1 MGKRLLAAALAMLW
15 LLPGKM
21 AWADG
26 EADLELAGAKA
37 AVLMEQGSG
46 QVVYGVQGDEKLE
59 VGGLSRLPALL
70 AVCEGIDEGLLG
82 LDMTVTISHAAADIH
97 GPTAFLSPGEVIDAG
112 SLLKAGIMI
121 TAGDAIYALGE
132 AVFGTEEAC
141 LTRIQERL
149 LGLNIQA
156 EYRDIMGTGV
166 KLSAQDLATLG
177 RALMASPSFTSYSG
191 LFLDAITHPD
201 GRETQLASSNRL
213 IKSMPGCNGV
223 ATGSSNTAGYCGVF
237 SVKRNGATWLCA
249 IIGAPDSG
257 ARASAAT
264 TLLEHGFAA
273 YEVKT
278 LARAESV
285 LVDAVPVQG
294 AKGNCVALVAA
305 SDAILLLPKGVDFE
319 TQYHLP
325 EILNAPVSSQEAV
338 GRVTYVDGD
347 GEVLCQVDLLPA
359 EDIEQAQVLDYTA
372 MLLQRWVHG

>member
-1 MGKRLLAAALAMLW
+1 M
-15 LLPGKM
+15 
-21 AWADG
+21 
-26 EADLELAGAKA
+26 
-37 AVLMEQGSG
+37 
-46 QVVYGVQGDEKLE
+46 
-59 VGGLSRLPALL
+59 
-70 AVCEGIDEGLLG
+70 
-82 LDMTVTISHAAADIH
+82 
-97 GPTAFLSPGEVIDAG
+97 
-112 SLLKAGIMI
+112 
-121 TAGDAIYALGE
+121 
-132 AVFGTEEAC
+132 
-141 LTRIQERL
+141 
-149 LGLNIQA
+149 
-156 EYRDIMGTGV
+156 
-166 KLSAQDLATLG
+166 
-177 RALMASPSFTSYSG
+177 
-191 LFLDAITHPD
+191 
-201 GRETQLASSNRL
+201 
-213 IKSMPGCNGV
+213 
-223 ATGSSNTAGYCGVF
+223 F

-257 ARASAAT
+257 ARSSAAT